1 MLQRV
6 DHLRLLARY
15 NAWMN
20 ERLYATAMKLPDEEL
35 AEDRGA
41 FFGSILATLNHIM
54 VADTIWLKRFAT
66 HPDGLPA
73 LEPMLS
79 CRIPGLDEGWPYADI
94 RSLRQRR
101 QELDAMIPAW
111 TENLREENLDLPLT
125 FTMRSGET
133 YTYAFFPL
141 VAHCFN
147 HQVHHRGQVT
157 TLLSQAGLDMG
168 DTDLMTI
175 VPSLDG
181 Y

>member
-35 AEDRGA
+35 AADRKA
-41 FFGSILATLNHIM
+41 FFGSILATLNHIT
-54 VADTIWLKRFAT
+54 VADSIWLSRFAT

-79 CRIPGLDEGWPYADI
+79 YRIPGLDEGWPYADI
-94 RSLRQRR
+94 RSLWQRR
-101 QELDAMIPAW
+101 QELDAMIPVW
-111 TENLREENLDLPLT
+111 TENLREESLDLPLSY
-125 FTMRSGET
+125 TMRSGATCT
-133 YTYAFFPL
+133 YTFFPL

-147 HQVHHRGQVT
+147 HQTHHRGQVT

-168 DTDLMTI
+168 DTDLLVI
-175 VPSLDG
+175 APAFDA
-181 Y
+181 

>member
-101 QELDAMIPAW
+101 QELDAMIPTW

-125 FTMRSGET
+125 LRCAAAKPIPTPSSRWWRTASTIRCIIAGRSR
-133 YTYAFFPL
+133 P
-141 VAHCFN
+141 CCRR
-147 HQVHHRGQVT
+147 RGWTWVT
-157 TLLSQAGLDMG
+157 QT
-168 DTDLMTI
+168 
-175 VPSLDG
+175 
-181 Y
+181 